1 LIFGAYPYPLFV
13 TILLYGSVRPPN
25 AALCGPP
32 IAKVKYVIS
41 RQKLEVCL
49 LAGAVAVSRFAFRSH
64 DLYDLDSV
72 NFALAIGRFDPRVHQ
87 PHPPGYFL
95 YICLGRLLNYV
106 VHDANLALVILSI
119 LASIAT
125 VVLIYKLALDW
136 FGPRAATFAGLLF
149 LFSPLAWFHGTVALT
164 YSVEAAASALMGL
177 LCWQIDRG
185 NHKFVLPTA
194 IALGIAAG
202 VRPSSILFLG
212 PLFLLSLRHV
222 PLKQILLGIAA
233 LGVTAAAWFLPM
245 IQASGGFANYFG
257 ALESLWRMVPSK
269 DTVFNSSPVTSV
281 ARAIIIVFIY
291 FLCFGAASLAPL
303 GAQYAAAPADR
314 SKKVFTTVWIVPAL
328 CFFTLIFLKL
338 VNSGYLL
345 LVAAPACIWLGA
357 WVADWYETAAWPRTL
372 KYALIALCMGL
383 NVFIFLAFPAYCSY
397 RSVRHFEAELNQTES
412 ALPQLG
418 APDGLLIVA
427 FDNHFLGY
435 RHAGYYL
442 PGYLTLEYPE
452 ATLLEGKRI
461 FAMKGR
467 DSFLL
472 SKLPPAQY
480 SRFVLFPLPAGEG
493 EYAQYLE
500 KVTKLLPTKDLTSV
514 DLEGHKFVTAP
525 IADLPLLFP
534 DAVTPSTL
542 DLAPKVYTPR
552 TTPPTNP

>member
-1 LIFGAYPYPLFV
+1 M
-13 TILLYGSVRPPN
+13 
-25 AALCGPP
+25 
-32 IAKVKYVIS
+32 IS

-49 LAGAVAVSRFAFRSH
+49 LAGVVAVSRLAFRSH

-95 YICLGRLLNYV
+95 YICLGRLLNYL
-106 VHDANLALVILSI
+106 VHDANLSLVILSI
-119 LASIAT
+119 LASIAS
-125 VVLIYKLALDW
+125 VILIYKLALDW

-164 YSVEAAASALMGL
+164 YSVEGAASALLGFM
-177 LCWQIDRG
+177 CWRIDRG
-185 NHKFVLPTA
+185 NTNFVLPTA
-194 IALGIAAG
+194 IALGIVAG

-212 PLFLLSLRHV
+212 PLFFYSLRHV
-222 PLKQILLGIAA
+222 PLKRILLGIAA
-233 LGVTAAAWFLPM
+233 LAVTATAWFLPM
-245 IQASGGFANYFG
+245 IRASGGFAAYFG
-257 ALESLWRMVPSK
+257 ALASLWRMVPSK

-281 ARAIIIVFIY
+281 ARAIVIVFIY

-303 GAQYAAAPADR
+303 GAQYGTARADR
-314 SKKVFTTVWIVPAL
+314 SKKLFTAVWIVPAL
-328 CFFTLIFLKL
+328 CFFTFIFLKL

-357 WVADWYETAAWPRTL
+357 WVSDWYEHPAWPRPL
-372 KYALIALCMGL
+372 KHALIAVCAVV
-383 NVFIFLAFPAYCSY
+383 NVIIFLVFPAYCSY
-397 RSVRHFEAELNQTES
+397 RSVRHFETELKETQT

-435 RHAGYYL
+435 RHAGFYL

-452 ATLLEGKRI
+452 ASLVQGKRI
-461 FAMKGR
+461 FAMQGR

-472 SKLPPAQY
+472 SQLPGAPY
-480 SRFVLFPLPAGEG
+480 SRFVLFPLPAGEA
-493 EYAQYLE
+493 EYTQYLE
-500 KVTKLLPTKDLTSV
+500 KITKLLPTKDLTSAV
-514 DLEGHKFVTAP
+514 LEGHKFVTAP

-534 DAVTPSTL
+534 DAVTAPPL

-552 TTPPTNP
+552 ATPSTNP